1 MIHRFSLLFCF
12 GKVLAP
18 HNTVWE
24 TCFLLNKIKCSLSD
38 VLSHVKIPF
47 PLTEIK
53 RKRRKDTFSLV
64 SCEPESVLLFSFIF
78 LFSFFIILFLL
89 FSLNA
94 INYSPRCFFAE
105 QNVVQ
110 VYNQYLLIA
119 KTQKKI
125 YLDFSQILNFI
136 LLYDGWT
143 AHVQLLWPTRGIAT
157 FRPLL
162 VSFVCTGAFLVLF
175 LNIMSCIPLTQLLF
189 QIMILF
195 DEAFHCSC
203 EGLDW
208 SLQDSGLWFVSL
220 NVIVGRH

>member
-1 MIHRFSLLFCF
+1 MIHHFSLLFCF

-119 KTQKKI
+119 KTKKKSI
-125 YLDFSQILNFI
+125 QILVRFLI
-136 LLYDGWT
+136 LYYFTMDG
-143 AHVQLLWPTRGIAT
+143 QLTSSCYG
-157 FRPLL
+157 LL
-162 VSFVCTGAFLVLF
+162 GALLPSDPSWYHLSALVP
-175 LNIMSCIPLTQLLF
+175 S
-189 QIMILF
+189 
-195 DEAFHCSC
+195 
-203 EGLDW
+203 W
-208 SLQDSGLWFVSL
+208 SSS
-220 NVIVGRH
+220 

>member
-38 VLSHVKIPF
+38 VLSHVKITF
-47 PLTEIK
+47 PLTEVK

-78 LFSFFIILFLL
+78 LLCFFLFLL

-94 INYSPRCFFAE
+94 INYFPRCFFAE
-105 QNVVQ
+105 QNVVL

-119 KTQKKI
+119 RTQKKSI
-125 YLDFSQILNFI
+125 QILVRFLI
-136 LLYDGWT
+136 LYYFTMDGHFT
-143 AHVQLLWPTRGIAT
+143 SGRYGLLGA
-157 FRPLL
+157 LL
-162 VSFVCTGAFLVLF
+162 PSDPSWYHLSTLVP
-175 LNIMSCIPLTQLLF
+175 S
-189 QIMILF
+189 
-195 DEAFHCSC
+195 
-203 EGLDW
+203 W
-208 SLQDSGLWFVSL
+208 SSS
-220 NVIVGRH
+220 